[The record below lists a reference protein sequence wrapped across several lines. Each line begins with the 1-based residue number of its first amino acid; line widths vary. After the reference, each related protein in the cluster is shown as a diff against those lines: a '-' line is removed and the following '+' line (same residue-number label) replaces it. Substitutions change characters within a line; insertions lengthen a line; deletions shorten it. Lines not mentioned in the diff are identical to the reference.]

1 MKRSGGR
8 AGGALAA
15 VLAIGGGLGLAQCE
29 RPADPTPST
38 EPPPSLTLPA
48 GLGRAGL
55 LTVLS
60 QASAAHAAG
69 QAADDGAAV
78 AGRAVEIRLPFGCTG
93 PAAQAREG
101 LAQWRRTTDG
111 TGLVLS
117 LTPADWTRSP
127 LVLAPGTAPG
137 WERAEGFWIARPWLT
152 SDGCPRAPAAAPL
165 PAMPAAADTDPEQT
179 QTPVVTLPAPEPS
192 PMTAGLV
199 MFEGAGA
206 SRLGRRPGEPWRL
219 TLRGTAERPVAAP
232 ADGYRLVLAGRIG
245 RFPDGRTIRCTS
257 TGPNV
262 RPVCLAAVEL
272 DRVAFEDA
280 QGGRLG
286 EWRLT

>member
-8 AGGALAA
+8 AGGALGA

-29 RPADPTPST
+29 RPTDPTPSP
-38 EPPPSLTLPA
+38 EPPPALTLPA

-55 LTVLS
+55 LTVLA

-69 QAADDGAAV
+69 RAPDDGAAV

-93 PAAQAREG
+93 SATEPREG
-101 LAQWRRTTDG
+101 LAQWSRTADG
-111 TGLVLS
+111 NGLVLT

-127 LVLAPGTAPG
+127 LVLAPGTEPG

-152 SDGCPRAPAAAPL
+152 SDGCPREARAVAPPAPAPVDSEAP
-165 PAMPAAADTDPEQT
+165 PA
-179 QTPVVTLPAPEPS
+179 PVVTLPTPVPS

-199 MFEGAGA
+199 VFEGAGA

-257 TGPNV
+257 AGPNV